1 MSDNVMTVSR
11 QINVTMNVSTDY
23 YEFKR
28 ILEYEDRRM
37 YLYGTIDSIDTED
50 KGLYYDASMTSN
62 IIERIFDYNRMDS
75 DIPVEKRK
83 PILLYINSRG
93 GDPVEGFALVS
104 AIELSKT
111 PIYTI
116 NVGQWSSMAFLI
128 GIAGH
133 RRFSMPNMMFLMH
146 DGSTVMFGSSNKVQD
161 RIDFEK
167 RFERD
172 VVRAHVLK
180 HSKMDSVDYDALARV
195 ELYLLP
201 EDALKRGF
209 IDEIVTDIEDIL

>member
-1 MSDNVMTVSR
+1 MSNNDLTVGREVKAAMHIS
-11 QINVTMNVSTDY
+11 VSF
-23 YEFKR
+23 YEFRR
-28 ILEYEDRRM
+28 ILEIEERRLF
-37 YLYGTIDSIDTED
+37 LYGLIDSIDTDED
-50 KGLYYDASMTSN
+50 GLYYDASMTSA
-62 IIERIFDYNRMDS
+62 IIERIFDYNRQDEG
-75 DIPVEKRK
+75 IPVEKRE
-83 PILLYINSRG
+83 PIRLYINSPG

-111 PIYTI
+111 PVYTI

-128 GIAGH
+128 GITGH
-133 RRFSMPNMMFLMH
+133 QRFSLPKMMFLMH
-146 DGSTVMFGSSNKVQD
+146 DGSTAVFGSSNKAQD

-172 VVRAHVLK
+172 VVREHVLK
-180 HSKMDSVDYDALARV
+180 HSKMDPVDYDALARV

-209 IDEIVTDIEDIL
+209 IDKIVTDLDDIL